1 MNAPESTSDTAPTET
16 DPYFRGRKC
25 PPHLV
30 NMERDAADRAFSAWD
45 ERLPVEELVTLAAD
59 EDEQVRV
66 YAALNRQMPPE
77 VLERLASDK
86 VWEVR
91 LYALTN
97 TSLPEAAAAAMVHD
111 RRKEVRRLA
120 LTNPKIPEVTVL
132 RAASTDRSEEVRESA
147 WIVALARMCR
157 RLGVDPGNFG
167 AVEDLCRQEWW
178 EMTPESP
185 AVVVALALSP
195 NA

>member
-1 MNAPESTSDTAPTET
+1 
-16 DPYFRGRKC
+16 
-25 PPHLV
+25 
-30 NMERDAADRAFSAWD
+30 
-45 ERLPVEELVTLAAD
+45 AAD

-77 VLERLASDK
+77 VLESLAADK
-86 VWEVR
+86 AWKVR

-97 TSLPEAAAAAMVHD
+97 TSLPEAAAAAMVRD

-132 RAASTDRSEEVRESA
+132 RASISDRSEDVREWA
-147 WIVALARMCR
+147 WAISLTRMCH
-157 RLGVDPGNFG
+157 RLGVDPHNFD
-167 AVEDLCRQEWW
+167 AVEELCRQEWW